1 MDDSNYRKQSEPSV
15 PSSDKYSRLVDLLQL
30 SLARFHV
37 VMVPETALKK
47 HELGAGCIVKLRK
60 KKAENTCEG
69 ICSENRC
76 PNFCTQCLNGCDDAA
91 KHCKLE
97 KGSYGHPALVLGI
110 SALGS
115 DFGTFQEFLNKRGD
129 SGVLTPCAFGPKCR
143 WRPEENSYGLKYAVE
158 PSGIN
163 FTKRCYL
170 QLQHRYTLKID
181 SFVTFRPK
189 NHPGTKNAYGLRFT
203 EDSYSKIMK
212 RIGLEKEKFVPT
224 NDLKRGR
231 GGATGTT
238 ATLDTGSLPSVDID
252 KRPIVLE
259 KSYPY

>member
-1 MDDSNYRKQSEPSV
+1 
-15 PSSDKYSRLVDLLQL
+15 
-30 SLARFHV
+30 
-37 VMVPETALKK
+37 MVPEIALKK
-47 HELGAGCIVKLRK
+47 HELGAGCIVKLRR

-76 PNFCTQCLNGCDDAA
+76 PNFCTQCLNGCDDTA

-97 KGSYGHPALVLGI
+97 KGSYGHPALVLGVRERYNITYVTFVII

-115 DFGTFQEFLNKRGD
+115 DFSTFQEFLNKRGD
-129 SGVLTPCAFGPKCR
+129 PGALTPCAFGPKCR

-189 NHPGTKNAYGLRFT
+189 NHPGTKHAYGLRFT
-203 EDSYSKIMK
+203 EESYSKIIK
-212 RIGLEKEKFVPT
+212 RIGLEKEKFVST
-224 NDLKRGR
+224 DDLKRGR

-238 ATLDTGSLPSVDID
+238 TTLDTGSLPSVDID
-252 KRPIVLE
+252 KRP
-259 KSYPY
+259 YRT